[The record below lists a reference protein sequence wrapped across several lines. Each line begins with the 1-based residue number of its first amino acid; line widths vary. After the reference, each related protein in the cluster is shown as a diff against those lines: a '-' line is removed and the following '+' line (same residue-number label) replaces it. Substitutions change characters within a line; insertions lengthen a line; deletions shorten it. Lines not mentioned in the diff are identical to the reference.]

1 MLELRLAPE
10 YYGHRTD
17 TYYQPPSEYST
28 PSGHYADRLFPEF
41 TPAYAYDNPSSS
53 VSSNTTASTSRARH
67 YTHRRTPSNVS
78 NASSCGGTGTSSVNP
93 TFSLEGEGPGE
104 RQHQLV
110 IHF

>member
-104 RQHQLV
+104 RQH
-110 IHF
+110 